1 MTQQVNTQRALH
13 HLQRSAQRALTS
25 FVGMPNTE
33 ETRLRLKSLI
43 EQQVQQ
49 YSQAFNACKVDVE
62 EPMLKNGFKRD
73 LLAEECNSVEEYKM
87 RKAVET
93 GEVPDV
99 NETEFNEMHDPS
111 IANELHVNVT
121 VQPTHALQYV
131 QLELNAKDILEDSK
145 ISQ

>member
-1 MTQQVNTQRALH
+1 
-13 HLQRSAQRALTS
+13 
-25 FVGMPNTE
+25 
-33 ETRLRLKSLI
+33 
-43 EQQVQQ
+43 
-49 YSQAFNACKVDVE
+49 
-62 EPMLKNGFKRD
+62 
-73 LLAEECNSVEEYKM
+73 M

-99 NETEFNEMHDPS
+99 NETEFNEMHNPS

-131 QLELNAKDILEDSK
+131 QLELNAKDILEDSR

>member
-1 MTQQVNTQRALH
+1 MTQRVNIQ
-13 HLQRSAQRALTS
+13 SALTG

-49 YSQAFNACKVDVE
+49 YSQAFNACKVDIE

-73 LLAEECNSVEEYKM
+73 LLAEECNSIEEYKM
-87 RKAVET
+87 RKAVAT

-99 NETEFNEMHDPS
+99 NEIEFNEMHNPS
-111 IANELHVNVT
+111 VANELHVNVT
-121 VQPTHALQYV
+121 VQPTYALQYV
-131 QLELNAKDILEDSK
+131 QLEFKCKRHS
-145 ISQ
+145 